1 MAAARRRTKRIQR
14 SALNGRREPIGKPGW
29 QRRLDDLGG
38 PLLVGSVLVVLTV
51 VLALIWLNRPGA
63 PTGRAEFEPAT
74 RSQVAGR
81 QWGDPAA
88 PVRIVV
94 FEDFQCPFCAQFT
107 HDVEPLLAAEFIESG
122 QVSFEFHHMAFLGD
136 ESVLAAQASECAV
149 EQNQFWPYHDVLFLR
164 QDREN
169 VGVFTLARLTDYGR
183 ELAAALP
190 PAAWDQAAFEGCLG
204 SGRTRATVERLT
216 EQARQA
222 GVRST
227 PTLLING
234 QLVPGLQNIEQLRR
248 AITAARAGAP

>member
-1 MAAARRRTKRIQR
+1 MLAVVG
-14 SALNGRREPIGKPGW
+14 AL
-29 QRRLDDLGG
+29 
-38 PLLVGSVLVVLTV
+38 V
-51 VLALIWLNRPGA
+51 WLNRPGVSM
-63 PTGRAEFEPAT
+63 GRADFEPTA

-88 PVRIVV
+88 PVRIVA

-107 HDVEPLLAAEFIESG
+107 HDAEPLLAAEFIDGG
-122 QVSFEFHHMAFLGD
+122 QVSYEFHHMAFLGE

-149 EQNQFWPYHDVLFLR
+149 EQDQFWPYHDLLFLR
-164 QDREN
+164 QGREN
-169 VGVFTLARLTDYGR
+169 AGVFTLARLKGYGR

-190 PAAWDQAAFEGCLG
+190 TARWDQAAFETCLD

-216 EQARQA
+216 EQARQV

-234 QLVPGLQNIEQLRR
+234 QLVPGLQTIEQLRR
-248 AITAARAGAP
+248 AIAAARAGAP